1 MSHIMALPMPST
13 VRFAE
18 MKARW
23 QSPPPPQL
31 K

>member
-23 QSPPPPQL
+23 QPPPPQL